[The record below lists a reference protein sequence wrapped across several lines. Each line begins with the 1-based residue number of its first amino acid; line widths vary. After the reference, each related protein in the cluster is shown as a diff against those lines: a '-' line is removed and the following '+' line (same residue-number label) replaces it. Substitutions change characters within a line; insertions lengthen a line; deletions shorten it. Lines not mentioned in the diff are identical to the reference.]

1 MPSVL
6 AGFDDTSSSTIVS
19 DDAQI
24 WKFHPKDRLAV
35 KNNPLCG
42 ITLRAWVGL
51 LMNRGGQVEWLR
63 YWPRLLLITV
73 LALLNSLLGLVE
85 RVLFEK
91 AIRDT
96 ELHGSPVFV
105 LGHPRTGTTL
115 LHGLLALDKDNFA
128 TCSTFCSGFPSSFLW
143 FEGIGKILFG
153 NVMDETRP
161 MDNVKL
167 TFDLPQEDELATN
180 LLVLAEGD
188 NGGYSPYMP
197 LFFMKQEA
205 EFRPYYSF
213 SEASESPMVALAL
226 KKWTTAFLYLLKK
239 LTLRATRLRRDHR
252 TSATSGGGSSA
263 ASLPPRLARPTPP
276 RLVLKSPVHTARVR
290 LLLQLFPKA
299 QFIYMHRHPYEV
311 FASAAHMADTTYWY
325 TYLNTPSDAEVTE
338 FILKQYEVLWSEYES
353 ARTLLA
359 PNQLIEVSFNDLCR
373 DPKSVMKDIYTRFG
387 WSGWSSS
394 ESKNSEGGPVTTT
407 TTGSAGGS
415 MEAKVEREVEQG
427 IGTCNSGNGKGG
439 GQSSGCGDGKTFM
452 KNVHKPLPA
461 GMRAVI
467 DSRWSDSFD
476 RLGYSKGLRPS
487 TDKNRLFREIFA
499 HHEND
504 KVAQ

>member
-1 MPSVL
+1 
-6 AGFDDTSSSTIVS
+6 
-19 DDAQI
+19 
-24 WKFHPKDRLAV
+24 
-35 KNNPLCG
+35 
-42 ITLRAWVGL
+42 
-51 LMNRGGQVEWLR
+51 
-63 YWPRLLLITV
+63 
-73 LALLNSLLGLVE
+73 
-85 RVLFEK
+85 
-91 AIRDT
+91 
-96 ELHGSPVFV
+96 
-105 LGHPRTGTTL
+105 
-115 LHGLLALDKDNFA
+115 
-128 TCSTFCSGFPSSFLW
+128 
-143 FEGIGKILFG
+143 
-153 NVMDETRP
+153 
-161 MDNVKL
+161 
-167 TFDLPQEDELATN
+167 
-180 LLVLAEGD
+180 
-188 NGGYSPYMP
+188 
-197 LFFMKQEA
+197 
-205 EFRPYYSF
+205 
-213 SEASESPMVALAL
+213 
-226 KKWTTAFLYLLKK
+226 
-239 LTLRATRLRRDHR
+239 
-252 TSATSGGGSSA
+252 
-263 ASLPPRLARPTPP
+263 
-276 RLVLKSPVHTARVR
+276 
-290 LLLQLFPKA
+290 
-299 QFIYMHRHPYEV
+299 MHRHPYEV

-359 PNQLIEVSFNDLCR
+359 PNQLIEVYSSFFKKKIFIMIGGRRNPQKDKAELVFLIPLSNQLHQVSFNDLCR

-487 TDKNRLFREIFA
+487 TDKNRLKFA
-499 HHEND
+499 HHENG
-504 KVAQ
+504 KVAP

>member
-290 LLLQLFPKA
+290 LLLQLFPKPPLFHLI
-299 QFIYMHRHPYEV
+299 FIAGRR
-311 FASAAHMADTTYWY
+311 SSSTCTDT
-325 TYLNTPSDAEVTE
+325 L
-338 FILKQYEVLWSEYES
+338 
-353 ARTLLA
+353 
-359 PNQLIEVSFNDLCR
+359 
-373 DPKSVMKDIYTRFG
+373 TRF
-387 WSGWSSS
+387 
-394 ESKNSEGGPVTTT
+394 
-407 TTGSAGGS
+407 
-415 MEAKVEREVEQG
+415 
-427 IGTCNSGNGKGG
+427 
-439 GQSSGCGDGKTFM
+439 
-452 KNVHKPLPA
+452 
-461 GMRAVI
+461 
-467 DSRWSDSFD
+467 
-476 RLGYSKGLRPS
+476 LRPPPTWQTPRTGTRTS
-487 TDKNRLFREIFA
+487 TLRQTQR
-499 HHEND
+499 
-504 KVAQ
+504 

>member
-1 MPSVL
+1 MFIFV
-6 AGFDDTSSSTIVS
+6 DIVELIS
-19 DDAQI
+19 DAKT
-24 WKFHPKDRLAV
+24 W
-35 KNNPLCG
+35 NC
-42 ITLRAWVGL
+42 
-51 LMNRGGQVEWLR
+51 
-63 YWPRLLLITV
+63 
-73 LALLNSLLGLVE
+73 
-85 RVLFEK
+85 
-91 AIRDT
+91 
-96 ELHGSPVFV
+96 
-105 LGHPRTGTTL
+105 
-115 LHGLLALDKDNFA
+115 
-128 TCSTFCSGFPSSFLW
+128 CCSFLLYVCGVR
-143 FEGIGKILFG
+143 F
-153 NVMDETRP
+153 
-161 MDNVKL
+161 
-167 TFDLPQEDELATN
+167 
-180 LLVLAEGD
+180 
-188 NGGYSPYMP
+188 
-197 LFFMKQEA
+197 
-205 EFRPYYSF
+205 
-213 SEASESPMVALAL
+213 VA
-226 KKWTTAFLYLLKK
+226 
-239 LTLRATRLRRDHR
+239 
-252 TSATSGGGSSA
+252 
-263 ASLPPRLARPTPP
+263 AR
-276 RLVLKSPVHTARVR
+276 
-290 LLLQLFPKA
+290 
-299 QFIYMHRHPYEV
+299 
-311 FASAAHMADTTYWY
+311 YWY